1 MLPVFAKI
9 RAPLAGWGQ
18 AKLILTRKFKKLSP
32 EAQMSI
38 LNQVMRQCRDAHK
51 EADRKHRSN
60 VAHEH
65 ARDAEAIRARA

>member
-1 MLPVFAKI
+1 
-9 RAPLAGWGQ
+9 
-18 AKLILTRKFKKLSP
+18 
-32 EAQMSI
+32 MSI